1 MVEKKESVV
10 ERGKKALRELE
21 ERREKARRLFDIDQF
36 IADAD
41 KTREVEVPELNI
53 IVRYKPLTNEDL
65 FKVMKIEDDTERGIE
80 LLYLMLSK
88 ADPKITREK
97 LKKLNPLVTA
107 RILNA
112 ITSKEPL
119 FLARR
124 P

>member
-1 MVEKKESVV
+1 MDVV
-10 ERGKKALRELE
+10 ERGKRALHKLE
-21 ERREKARRLFDIDQF
+21 EKREEVRRLFNIDDF
-36 IADAD
+36 IADAE
-41 KTREVEVPELNI
+41 KVREVEVPELGI
-53 IVRYKPLTNEDL
+53 IVRYKSLTNEDL

-88 ADPKITREK
+88 ADPNVTREK
-97 LKKLNPLVTA
+97 LRKLSPMVTA

>member
-1 MVEKKESVV
+1 MDVVEK
-10 ERGKKALRELE
+10 GKKALRKLE
-21 ERREKARRLFDIDQF
+21 EKREKIHMLFSIDDF
-36 IADAD
+36 IADAE
-41 KTREVEVPELNI
+41 KVREVEVPELGI
-53 IVRYKPLTNEDL
+53 IVRYKSLTNEDL

-88 ADPKITREK
+88 ADPNVTREK
-97 LKKLNPLVTA
+97 LRKLSPMVTA